1 MYVRTLVDI
10 YVLTYFWLSVG
21 QQANSQLK
29 STKLTN
35 CCIYIYIYCIPPD
48 DGQQIC
54 PKLVEVDCRN
64 KVRINSASS
73 WFLLHR
79 CVEMDGQQ
87 NIKIKLFT
95 FTRQFFI
102 RVITCKKRSSPRIV
116 SIIVCLKLQSLK
128 ILKNNR
134 NYSPIYFPLMLITQC
149 RITTKIKM
157 LLSSNDG

>member
-1 MYVRTLVDI
+1 
-10 YVLTYFWLSVG
+10 
-21 QQANSQLK
+21 
-29 STKLTN
+29 
-35 CCIYIYIYCIPPD
+35 
-48 DGQQIC
+48 
-54 PKLVEVDCRN
+54 
-64 KVRINSASS
+64 
-73 WFLLHR
+73 
-79 CVEMDGQQ
+79 MDGQQ

-157 LLSSNDG
+157 LLSSN